1 MSQPNKEDYEFYS
14 ENQLYILLIVT
25 RAISAIGIIPF
36 LIIGIVYYKRR
47 TSITITM
54 IINIQLCF
62 SQFIGNAGNFYPLIN
77 TKELEQSALC
87 TIQGIQF
94 YFASYSR
101 DILIFIIILF
111 SYLNFTYPDKLVKHS
126 KKFLIIVTIVCWSI
140 STIIALC
147 YLIVEFASSPT
158 CLCRAKN
165 FTPRIIK
172 YAFFGFFA
180 FVSNI
185 FIIMLLYEMK
195 KQTINNEDK
204 IYWKK

>member
-94 YFASYSR
+94 YFASWCG
-101 DILIFIIILF
+101 IILNPYSNNLSYMPKIEIAILRF
-111 SYLNFTYPDKLVKHS
+111 SKLK
-126 KKFLIIVTIVCWSI
+126 
-140 STIIALC
+140 
-147 YLIVEFASSPT
+147 
-158 CLCRAKN
+158 
-165 FTPRIIK
+165 
-172 YAFFGFFA
+172 GF
-180 FVSNI
+180 
-185 FIIMLLYEMK
+185 
-195 KQTINNEDK
+195 
-204 IYWKK
+204 